1 MAVFITGCAECAAVG
16 DELLGQKMQV
26 LTKPFRMDALG
37 ARIRDLVAD
46 PQAAVASAGR

>member
-37 ARIRDLVAD
+37 ACIWDLIAK
-46 PQAAVASAGR
+46 PQAAGVSAGL